1 MANEVWVYAD
11 FDKPESISLLG
22 KAQTLARQLGGK
34 AAAVCSSG
42 SLDFDL
48 LICYG
53 ADIIYDIDVEGS
65 SVVQANNL
73 YELCKEYLPDIILFP
88 ATVEYSSVAARTAAF
103 LGTGLTADCIEL
115 TIDESNLLRQI
126 RPAFG
131 GGLIAEISCKDR
143 RPQMATVRSGIF
155 PTTSPDNSRKGECI
169 QYSPDTQLID
179 PIKLISCKKIP
190 TSYDLR
196 EAKIIIAGGKGVGS
210 REGFQLLTRF
220 AKKIGGLIGASRS
233 AVDAGYADYNQQIGQ
248 TGISVSP
255 ELYLALGISGSPQ
268 HIAGMNTAG
277 KIVAVNNNPK
287 APIFDYADLAIV
299 GEWKEIV
306 KDIMNRL

>member
-1 MANEVWVYAD
+1 MTNEVWVYAD
-11 FDKPESISLLG
+11 FDMSESISLLG
-22 KAQTLARQLGGK
+22 KAQTLARQSGGK
-34 AAAVCSSG
+34 TAAVCSRG
-42 SLDFDL
+42 SLDIHS
-48 LICYG
+48 LIHHG
-53 ADIIYDIDVEGS
+53 ADIVYDLDVEGS
-65 SVVQANNL
+65 SVVQAYNL
-73 YELCKEYLPDIILFP
+73 YELCKEYLPEIILFP

-115 TIDESNLLRQI
+115 TIDENNLLRQI

-131 GGLIAEISCKDR
+131 GGLIAEIYCKDR
-143 RPQMATVRSGIF
+143 RPQMATVRPGIF
-155 PTTSPDNSRKGECI
+155 PITFPDKRRTGEYI
-169 QYSPDTQLID
+169 RYSPAVQLVD
-179 PIKLISCKKIP
+179 PIKLISFKNIS

-196 EAKIIIAGGKGVGS
+196 ESKIIVAGGKGVGS

-220 AKKIGGLIGASRS
+220 AEKIGGLVGASRS

-255 ELYLALGISGSPQ
+255 ELYFAVGISGSSQ

-277 KIVAVNNNPK
+277 KIIAVNTNPR

-299 GEWKEIV
+299 GEWKEIIN
-306 KDIMNRL
+306 DIMNRV